1 MATAAP
7 AKKRV
12 SKPRYQ
18 QLADELREAV
28 TRGDFPD
35 GFPTEQ
41 VLTDRY
47 KVSRFTIREALKT
60 LMGEG
65 LITRRRGS
73 GTTIMAPAQRG
84 GALHQPMSN
93 VGELLQYARD
103 TRFEFER
110 THDDTG
116 MPAAIEEAI
125 GLEQPGRWTHFYG
138 IRHDADGKPIAQT
151 DAFVHDRLE
160 HVVDDIRPEN
170 GTIFSQIERLAGI
183 RIASVTQDIQA
194 CAADATLA
202 KALEIETGDP
212 VLRIIRCYLDAAGET
227 YEVSASY
234 HPGAR
239 FAYAVHHEVGG

>member
-103 TRFEFER
+103 TRFEFTFTGFAPVER
-110 THDDTG
+110 EV
-116 MPAAIEEAI
+116 AEAI
-125 GLEQPGRWTHFYG
+125 GIEDRGDWVHFAGLRRDAAGLPLAVSHAYVASSLKHVADQ
-138 IRHDADGKPIAQT
+138 ITADG
-151 DAFVHDRLE
+151 
-160 HVVDDIRPEN
+160 
-170 GTIFSQIERLAGI
+170 GTIFSQLETLGGVK
-183 RIASVTQDIQA
+183 IASVTQDIQA
-194 CAADATLA
+194 RLVDDLIAEQ
-202 KALEIETGDP
+202 LEVDIGSP
-212 VLRIIRCYLDAAGET
+212 VLRIIRCYIDANGDTFEIS
-227 YEVSASY
+227 VSH
-234 HPGAR
+234 HPGDR
-239 FAYAVHHEVGG
+239 FAYAMHHEVGR

>member
-1 MATAAP
+1 MAIAAP
-7 AKKRV
+7 TKKRAT
-12 SKPRYQ
+12 KPRYL
-18 QLADELREAV
+18 QLADELRDAV
-28 TRGDFPD
+28 MRGDFPD

-47 KVSRFTIREALKT
+47 HVSRFTIREALRT

-73 GTTIMAPAQRG
+73 GTTIMASAQRG

-110 THDDTG
+110 THDDFG
-116 MPAAIEEAI
+116 MPPAIEEAI
-125 GLEQPGRWTHFYG
+125 GLEQPGRWLRFHG

-151 DAFVHDRLE
+151 HAFIHDRLE
-160 HVVDDIRPEN
+160 HIVDDIRPEN
-170 GTIFSQIERLAGI
+170 GTIFSQIENLAGI

-194 CAADATLA
+194 CAADTELA
-202 KALEIETGDP
+202 ETLEIEPGDP
-212 VLRIIRCYLDAAGET
+212 VLRIIRCYLDAAGQT

-239 FAYAVHHEVGG
+239 FAYAMHHEVGR